1 MTVVTLCTLF
11 KNTIKSQAWKQNSF
25 LKITEVEVPPYP
37 ATFKDTK
44 GKCRHR
50 LHTQMGIKVWQNKTF
65 VFISLKNPVGCLEIS
80 VLQSLQEMV
89 LSVLLYQS
97 RCTRNDVLTFLMFQ
111 LFINNEWH
119 DAVSGKTFPTINPAT
134 GEVIC
139 QVAEADEVRVWKGKR
154 TKMSCSRC

>member
-1 MTVVTLCTLF
+1 M
-11 KNTIKSQAWKQNSF
+11 
-25 LKITEVEVPPYP
+25 EVPLYP

-44 GKCRHR
+44 GKC
-50 LHTQMGIKVWQNKTF
+50 LTEVCETF
-65 VFISLKNPVGCLEIS
+65 VFISLKHSIRCLEIS
-80 VLQSLQEMV
+80 VLQSLQETV

-139 QVAEADEVRVWKGKR
+139 QVAEADEVRVCKGKN
-154 TKMSCSRC
+154 TKISCSRLLTI